1 MNNETLGSLL
11 AILTAIISGVSIIA
25 NKFFVATIDPFLF
38 TAIRALFI
46 GLVFF
51 IICFYSNKFSFKGF
65 NSVSWKYL
73 LAIGIIGGGLAF
85 LLFFSGLKLTTGGR
99 AAFLH
104 KTLPFFTLGLAYFFL
119 KEKVKKY
126 LPYLLAMFIGIIFIV
141 FTKINPTEFFS
152 NPQLGDLLILGA
164 TFLWAIEITISK
176 KAMNKGESNWI
187 ISFSRMFIG
196 AIVLFGFIGIFG
208 KFNLLLQ
215 LNSAQ
220 IIKIII
226 STALLFAYIFC
237 WYWSIKL
244 IDISKA
250 TSFLLLAPVISLIL
264 GILIF
269 KEPLGIVP
277 LLGSFLILIGAYK
290 IGRIKSTFVTE

>member
-104 KTLPFFTLGLAYFFL
+104 KTLPFFTFGLAYFFL

-196 AIVLFGFIGIFG
+196 AIVLFGVIGIFG

-226 STALLFAYIFC
+226 STALLFAYVFC